1 MVNELKKEKLRLN
14 LDTVFVVI
22 AILAAGFH
30 LYIGIFRVLNPQFER
45 AIHLMFGIFFAYLLF
60 IRSQKTRKW
69 GKGSDGHF
77 SSVRCG
83 RLPLCH
89 IRL

>member
-1 MVNELKKEKLRLN
+1 MANELKREKSWLN

-45 AIHLMFGIFFAYLLF
+45 AIHLMFGIIFAYLLL
-60 IRSQKTRKW
+60 SGTRRPGN
-69 GKGSDGHF
+69 GK
-77 SSVRCG
+77 
-83 RLPLCH
+83 RL
-89 IRL
+89 